1 MAKQA
6 EEISRLKERIAV
18 YEAIFDHL
26 DSGVYITDQEE
37 TIIWVSREILRHEN
51 AALEDLVGR
60 KEYEVWPDMYPAST
74 NRYKIQ
80 PGYPAKEFMLG
91 FYSANGEKHDILTK
105 SYPFFVGSD
114 LKYIFS
120 IGYDAVYS
128 DRHIAKILEYRNKYL
143 NQKEKQANGTSYT
156 FDDFI
161 GSAPAVRELISVA
174 KRIAV
179 RNSPVMIWGQT
190 GTGKEIIAQGIH
202 NAGLRREKPFIG
214 INCAAIPENLF
225 ESLMFG
231 SVKGAF
237 TGAADQMGYLEAA
250 AGGTLFLDE
259 INSMPLFLQ
268 NKLLRVLQEKRF
280 TRVGGHRSIEMT
292 CRILCATNQRPQRL
306 IESGQLREDLY
317 FRLSAIT
324 LSIPPLKARKGDI
337 PYLVDHFMRKIN
349 EENQTEI
356 SAIDPAC
363 RTYFDRYDWP
373 GNVRELEHVI
383 GYMMNI
389 STEEKCLSLY
399 DLPPYLLENA
409 KKEISFNEREDFD
422 GKTLREIMDSYER
435 RVLSEVLRAHGYN
448 VARCARELGIRRET
462 LYYRLRRL
470 GIEPRP

>member
-1 MAKQA
+1 MEATTTFNDMQVHMLQMFSVNRSKRGLTELYQV
-6 EEISRLKERIAV
+6 L
-18 YEAIFDHL
+18 YEH
-26 DSGVYITDQEE
+26 Y
-37 TIIWVSREILRHEN
+37 
-51 AALEDLVGR
+51 
-60 KEYEVWPDMYPAST
+60 
-74 NRYKIQ
+74 
-80 PGYPAKEFMLG
+80 
-91 FYSANGEKHDILTK
+91 
-105 SYPFFVGSD
+105 
-114 LKYIFS
+114 
-120 IGYDAVYS
+120 
-128 DRHIAKILEYRNKYL
+128 
-143 NQKEKQANGTSYT
+143 
-156 FDDFI
+156 
-161 GSAPAVRELISVA
+161 A
-174 KRIAV
+174 KRMNDRLNELWDNGV
-179 RNSPVMIWGQT
+179 
-190 GTGKEIIAQGIH
+190 
-202 NAGLRREKPFIG
+202 L
-214 INCAAIPENLF
+214 
-225 ESLMFG
+225 
-231 SVKGAF
+231 
-237 TGAADQMGYLEAA
+237 DQQR
-250 AGGTLFLDE
+250 LDE

-383 GYMMNI
+383 EYMMNI
-389 STEEKCLSLY
+389 TTEEKCLSLY